1 MYGWIDLSYLYC
13 GANAGVG
20 VDVVCSLLFSIKI
33 IVCHVPD
40 AGKQKPK
47 KLVFTVRSRSHINII
62 TILLYQPSL
71 SISLSKSSTIHSRLE
86 RRMDRWNE

>member
-20 VDVVCSLLFSIKI
+20 VGVDVACSLLFSIKI

-62 TILLYQPSL
+62 LIISA
-71 SISLSKSSTIHSRLE
+71 ISLNLLFKEQHYTLASGKTHG
-86 RRMDRWNE
+86 